1 MYGLLRPRP
10 DDTGYIELG
19 RSYHIKPAYTV
30 EAPLALNSG
39 SVIVYTDSFDGWN
52 GDLDDMELRDDAA
65 ITLKTK
71 ATNGS
76 PLDLKLSAHAIGLAS
91 DNGQQPDLSDYFS
104 VDVTTNKSGN
114 MITSALNDPTPTEL
128 TIVMK
133 QKKNN
138 AFKLLDGI
146 SFKAV
151 GTSQTDATTLNSG
164 EGKDATTQ
172 TLKLD
177 NISISLNGT
186 IIISND
192 DDDKKK

>member
-1 MYGLLRPRP
+1 
-10 DDTGYIELG
+10 
-19 RSYHIKPAYTV
+19 
-30 EAPLALNSG
+30 
-39 SVIVYTDSFDGWN
+39 
-52 GDLDDMELRDDAA
+52 
-65 ITLKTK
+65 
-71 ATNGS
+71 
-76 PLDLKLSAHAIGLAS
+76 
-91 DNGQQPDLSDYFS
+91 
-104 VDVTTNKSGN
+104 

-146 SFKAV
+146 SFKAI